1 LDSGTDQT
9 VLGLAMIEWSVVLA
23 QFPIILSLMTFTLL
37 LVPVRIPTLSM
48 LTGDDVDFD
57 EELKAQGM
65 GNIVSGAFGSV
76 HNYLSYSNSVFFFN
90 VGGWGKTSQGA
101 IALATL
107 ILFVI
112 GPQIIN
118 YVPRIIAG
126 VIMFHLGYDLVNDA
140 VILSRPALDSLE
152 YMSVLFVGCVV
163 MVFGFVTGE
172 IYVLGVFLGSLF
184 K

>member
-1 LDSGTDQT
+1 MRGFFL
-9 VLGLAMIEWSVVLA
+9 IEWRVVLQ

-65 GNIVSGAFGSV
+65 GNIVSGVCGSV

-90 VGGWGKTSQGA
+90 VGGGGKASQGV
-101 IALATL
+101 IALTTL
-107 ILFVI
+107 ILFII

-118 YVPRIIAG
+118 FVPRIIAG
-126 VIMFHLGYDLVNDA
+126 VIMFHLGYDLVYDA
-140 VILSRPALDSLE
+140 VVASRPVLDSLE
-152 YMSVLFVGCVV
+152 YMSVLFVGSVV
-163 MVFGFVTGE
+163 MVFGFVTGMFMSR
-172 IYVLGVFLGSLF
+172 YVSDECC
-184 K
+184 